1 MRERIN
7 RLARG
12 IIDNGSPEL
21 VLTPERVEASVPA
34 GEVIRGEILVSSG
47 NNLHIKGL
55 VYSSHERVRVVNS
68 AFGGLRNRII
78 YEVNVDF
85 SEHGDEIKGSFYLV
99 TNGGE
104 REIPYSL
111 RVQAGDSGEVLGN
124 LKTPRDFGL
133 LAKKDLEKALRMFEY
148 QDFTEAP
155 FMQDSRVRTIYDG
168 LKGRAGRRNLLEEFL
183 VALQVKE
190 PVKLTLETGTRTYE
204 NLTGIAEDYID
215 ISAGTWGYVSADITA
230 DAPFIELGTSRI
242 TDQDFVQGRCRAG
255 YRIIPSRLHRGR
267 NFGCIRIKSMG
278 EEFLLS
284 VEAEGQRGAGS
295 AERESGA
302 DRSWTMGAYINTWL
316 CVWTMRQGFMS
327 RPFS

>member
-1 MRERIN
+1 M
-7 RLARG
+7 
-12 IIDNGSPEL
+12 
-21 VLTPERVEASVPA
+21 
-34 GEVIRGEILVSSG
+34 
-47 NNLHIKGL
+47 
-55 VYSSHERVRVVNS
+55 VNS

-78 YEVNVDF
+78 YEVNVGF

-111 RVQAGDSGEVLGN
+111 RVQAGDAGEVLGN
-124 LKTPRDFGL
+124 LKTPRDFAV

-242 TDQDFVQGRCRAG
+242 TDQDFVQGRCRA
-255 YRIIPSRLHRGR
+255 
-267 NFGCIRIKSMG
+267 
-278 EEFLLS
+278 
-284 VEAEGQRGAGS
+284 
-295 AERESGA
+295 
-302 DRSWTMGAYINTWL
+302 
-316 CVWTMRQGFMS
+316 
-327 RPFS
+327 

>member
-21 VLTPERVEASVPA
+21 VLAPERVEASVPA

-78 YEVNVDF
+78 YEVNVGF

-111 RVQAGDSGEVLGN
+111 RVQAGDAGEVLGN
-124 LKTPRDFGL
+124 LKTPRDFAV

-190 PVKLTLETGTRTYE
+190 PVKLTLETGTRIYE

-215 ISAGTWGYVSADITA
+215 IAAGTWGYVSADITV
-230 DAPFIELGTSRI
+230 DAPL
-242 TDQDFVQGRCRAG
+242 
-255 YRIIPSRLHRGR
+255 Y
-267 NFGCIRIKSMG
+267 
-278 EEFLLS
+278 
-284 VEAEGQRGAGS
+284 
-295 AERESGA
+295 
-302 DRSWTMGAYINTWL
+302 
-316 CVWTMRQGFMS
+316 
-327 RPFS
+327 